1 VANRR
6 TLEGQRLVK
15 RITLTRLET
24 GATREVRESVRLYEP
39 EELRQMA
46 AESGLILDA
55 EVGDYLGRAFDH
67 LDIVTTGVDRL
78 RARLEHSDL
87 ATALVAE
94 PFTIGDL
101 RRVYGAV
108 WDVELEPANFRRK
121 VLSTP
126 GLVAQTAGTRV
137 VGTGRPADLYV
148 RGAGAVLHPPMPRPG

>member
-55 EVGDYLGRAFDH
+55 EVGDYLGRAFDP
-67 LDIVTTGVDRL
+67 GAA
-78 RARLEHSDL
+78 ARW
-87 ATALVAE
+87 
-94 PFTIGDL
+94 IGFL
-101 RRVYGAV
+101 RRPDGATL
-108 WDVELEPANFRRK
+108 D
-121 VLSTP
+121 
-126 GLVAQTAGTRV
+126 
-137 VGTGRPADLYV
+137 
-148 RGAGAVLHPPMPRPG
+148 